1 MFNLTSYIMFE
12 DFEEF
17 EDYDDE
23 VWTDE
28 EWREYYSE
36 NRTKF
41 PNVK

>member
-1 MFNLTSYIMFE
+1 MFE

-28 EWREYYSE
+28 EWREYYT
-36 NRTKF
+36 NPMNF
-41 PNVK
+41 